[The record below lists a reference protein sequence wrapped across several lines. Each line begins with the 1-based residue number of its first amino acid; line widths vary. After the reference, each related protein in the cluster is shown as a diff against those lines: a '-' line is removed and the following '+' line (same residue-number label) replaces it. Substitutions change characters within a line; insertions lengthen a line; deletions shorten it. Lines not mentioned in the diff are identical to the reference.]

1 MGVVVV
7 VVWQRGD
14 LKRPR
19 EEEEE
24 EELGITAVV
33 ITMVAQGDR
42 RMAVEEG
49 EVQDLLVDSWD
60 QRTGTRDGI
69 CTRWTTVR
77 RGTCVNEICCLA
89 IYWPQRRR
97 RRLREDQRQWQPIRD
112 MEQVEQDQRSESRI
126 INRIR

>member
-7 VVWQRGD
+7 LVWQRGD

-97 RRLREDQRQWQPIRD
+97 LREDQRQWQPIRD

>member
-1 MGVVVV
+1 MGVVVAAL
-7 VVWQRGD
+7 QRGD

-112 MEQVEQDQRSESRI
+112 TEQVEQDQRSESRI

>member
-1 MGVVVV
+1 MGVVVAAL
-7 VVWQRGD
+7 QRGD
-14 LKRPR
+14 LRRPR

-126 INRIR
+126 ISRIR

>member
-1 MGVVVV
+1 MGLVVAAL
-7 VVWQRGD
+7 QRGD

-19 EEEEE
+19 EEE

-42 RMAVEEG
+42 RMAEVEG

-89 IYWPQRRR
+89 VAIMR
-97 RRLREDQRQWQPIRD
+97 
-112 MEQVEQDQRSESRI
+112 
-126 INRIR
+126 

>member
-7 VVWQRGD
+7 LVWQRGD

-112 MEQVEQDQRSESRI
+112 MDQRSESRI